1 MLSSLPL
8 VLWILIFSLIGSVG
22 SLIGSMIL
30 LWRERWAQRVM
41 FCLISYATGTLVG
54 AVFLGMPP
62 KAMTSDCLFQD
73 DALETK
79 IS

>member
-30 LWRERWAQRVM
+30 LWRERWTQRVM
-41 FCLISYATGTLVG
+41 FCLISYATGTLLG
-54 AVFLGMPP
+54 AVFLGMLP
-62 KAMTSDCLFQD
+62 KAMTSYCLFQD